1 MQFHIG
7 KDGKVEALDFEFVLR
22 PQLLQ
27 VGAYPSN
34 YTHTE
39 RFLKELGRGN

>member
-1 MQFHIG
+1 MQFHLG
-7 KDGKVEALDFEFVLR
+7 KNGKVEALDFEFVLR
-22 PQLLQ
+22 PLSLQ

-39 RFLKELGRGN
+39 RFKKQ